1 MAETSPPVAPL
12 PELIAL
18 RIAGSS
24 LTHFA
29 RTALALRRG
38 DWVAF
43 PGLYGEEPARVAAAP
58 GEVEA
63 GPLAEPWPE
72 VTRRLEDD
80 EVTRVER
87 QAERAL
93 EQTAQVARLAANEFS
108 GLIPTGL
115 RYALDGRAI
124 CSLQAPDAL
133 DLAAFRARVATLL
146 GVPVELEREPAGAPL
161 VGSLGRLRSTPLG
174 LTDLALERLQRLGA
188 FPPLGSLVR
197 FEAGRGEL
205 VGVSLRHRTAR
216 LRLADGEEVELP
228 FDQLQPE

>member
-1 MAETSPPVAPL
+1 MAEASPPVAPI

-24 LTHFA
+24 LTRFA
-29 RTALALRRG
+29 HTTLPLQRG

-133 DLAAFRARVATLL
+133 DLAAFGARLATLL

-161 VGSLGRLRSTPLG
+161 VGSLGRLRPEAPE
-174 LTDLALERLQRLGA
+174 LATLVRDRLQRLGA
-188 FPPLGSLVR
+188 APTLGSRVR
-197 FEAGRGEL
+197 FPGGVGQFIAASIPRNEARVRLPDGDE
-205 VGVSLRHRTAR
+205 VVVSLDDIAP
-216 LRLADGEEVELP
+216 A
-228 FDQLQPE
+228 